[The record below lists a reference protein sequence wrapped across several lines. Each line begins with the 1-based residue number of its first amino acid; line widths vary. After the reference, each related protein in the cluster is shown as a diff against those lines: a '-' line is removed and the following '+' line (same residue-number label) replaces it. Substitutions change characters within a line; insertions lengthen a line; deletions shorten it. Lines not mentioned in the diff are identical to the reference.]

1 MSPIGLILLVALVA
15 PAQNA
20 PQNSPKPDQKNSQ
33 NHVLLQSHI
42 LEELMNRPSS
52 RIPKPQLSLPDSST
66 CFTMRSYYFKR
77 QDGAAPELVGTS
89 TCTPA
94 NVFRSQKARRMN
106 RPRLAPLKL
115 Q

>member
-42 LEELMNRPSS
+42 LEELMNRPAGISGQ
-52 RIPKPQLSLPDSST
+52 QLSLPDSST